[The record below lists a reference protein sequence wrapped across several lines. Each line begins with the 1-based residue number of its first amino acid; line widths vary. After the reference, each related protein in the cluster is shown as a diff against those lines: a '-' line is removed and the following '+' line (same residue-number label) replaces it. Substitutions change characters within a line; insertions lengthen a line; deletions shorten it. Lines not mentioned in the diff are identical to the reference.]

1 VLHGQEA
8 TSNTLDNID
17 SLVMIGWLTYPHST
31 VYLFKAVLIMHIA
44 FSGDIGKD
52 DSEYLNYS

>member
-1 VLHGQEA
+1 
-8 TSNTLDNID
+8 
-17 SLVMIGWLTYPHST
+17 MIGWLTYPHST